1 MPRSPL
7 TETIYRVQGM
17 ITYVRENLST
27 DEFMLFLDLLVPE
40 PVAEPVKPAKKK
52 RKPRTGSKRGASLA
66 EQIKATGKV
75 RDSDTDPNTHCQ
87 KTFPGG
93 FVCDE
98 PSDAN
103 VHHLRG
109 GTGYHEFEAGGNAP
123 IGSAVNT
130 EIKLDYVS
138 PAGLAEN

>member
-1 MPRSPL
+1 MRSDIL
-7 TETIYRVQGM
+7 TKD
-17 ITYVRENLST
+17 L
-27 DEFMLFLDLLVPE
+27 LDLKDRISKLTGEQRDILLDLVDPQPE
-40 PVAEPVKPAKKK
+40 PQASQKQATKK
-52 RKPRTGSKRGASLA
+52 RKPRAGSKRAASLA

-87 KTFPGG
+87 KIFPGG